1 MFNYYS
7 INPYIMNDFDE
18 IIASLKKGIGEMA
31 EDAQKKY
38 NELVEYLDSHSSDE
52 IKADLRKH
60 AENIGGIDVIRF
72 TLTQDP
78 QLVREMALFLMK
90 TCKNTVFAAAYEFS
104 GKPNVVAGNM
114 AALLQAWEEVRA
126 G

>member
-1 MFNYYS
+1 
-7 INPYIMNDFDE
+7 MNDFDE

-60 AENIGGIDVIRF
+60 AENIGAEAKEGFARLLEGPSGLLRVELLPYH
-72 TLTQDP
+72 LTAGAKYPFVGRTYDP
-78 QLVREMALFLMK
+78 GFDESRPVDADLAPFRAHGLP
-90 TCKNTVFAAAYEFS
+90 A
-104 GKPNVVAGNM
+104 VV
-114 AALLQAWEEVRA
+114 L
-126 G
+126 